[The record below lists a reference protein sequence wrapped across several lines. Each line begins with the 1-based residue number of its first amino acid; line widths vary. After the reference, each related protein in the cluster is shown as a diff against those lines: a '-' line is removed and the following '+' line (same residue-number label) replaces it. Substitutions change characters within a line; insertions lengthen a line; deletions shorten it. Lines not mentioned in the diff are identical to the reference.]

1 LLTPFGAS
9 AAALIYRFKERK
21 MRLFIYKNALN
32 FMKFKWPAL
41 IFSTLIVIGSLVSL
55 FTKGLNLG
63 LDFTGGT
70 VIEVQFEQQAE
81 LDKVRQALASAGFAD
96 AQVQYFGSSQDV
108 MIRIA
113 PRSGVE
119 QKAIGEQILTVI
131 NTVAATPVTVNK
143 VDVVGASV
151 GDELKEDGFLAVLAA
166 LVGILIYVAARF
178 EWRFS
183 VGAVASLLHDVII
196 TLGLFSVTG
205 MEFDLTVLA
214 AVLALIGYSIN
225 DTIVVFDR
233 IRETFRKMRDLS
245 TDESVNEAITTTLSR
260 TTMTSF
266 TTALTL
272 IVLFFMGGAMIHG
285 FATALLFGIAIGTY
299 SSIFIAS
306 ALAVILGASREDLMP
321 TVIEKEGADTPSL

>member
-1 LLTPFGAS
+1 
-9 AAALIYRFKERK
+9 
-21 MRLFIYKNALN
+21 MRLFKFTKALN
-32 FMKFKWPAL
+32 FMKLKVPAL
-41 IFSTLIVIGSLVSL
+41 VFSTFLVLGSLFSL
-55 FTKGLNLG
+55 FTQGLNLG

-70 VIEVQFEQQAE
+70 VIEVQFQQPAE
-81 LDKVRQALASAGFAD
+81 LTKVRGALAENGFAD
-96 AQVQYFGSSQDV
+96 AQVAYFGTSQDV

-113 PRSGVE
+113 PRATLD
-119 QKAIGEQILTVI
+119 QKAIGEQILSTL
-131 NTVAATPVTVNK
+131 NAVAETPVTVRK
-143 VDVVGASV
+143 VDVVGSSV

-196 TLGLFSVTG
+196 TLGLFSVFQL
-205 MEFDLTVLA
+205 EFDLTVLA
-214 AVLALIGYSIN
+214 AILALIGYSIN

-233 IRETFRKMRDLS
+233 IREMFRKMRDA
-245 TDESVNEAITTTLSR
+245 TVDETVNEAITSTLSR

-272 IVLFFMGGAMIHG
+272 IVLFAMGGAMIHG

-299 SSIFIAS
+299 SSVYIAS

-321 TVIEKEGADTPSL
+321 TVIEKEGEGTPSV

>member
-1 LLTPFGAS
+1 
-9 AAALIYRFKERK
+9 
-21 MRLFIYKNALN
+21 MR
-32 FMKFKWPAL
+32 FKWPAL
-41 IFSTLIVIGSLVSL
+41 IFSLVLVLGSLVSL

-70 VIEVQFEQQAE
+70 VIEVAFQEQAD
-81 LDKVRQALASAGFAD
+81 LTKVRASLAASGFPD
-96 AQVQYFGSSQDV
+96 AQVQYFGNSQEV
-108 MIRIA
+108 MIRIS
-113 PRSGVE
+113 PRPGVE
-119 QKAIGEQILTVI
+119 QKAIGEQILASI
-131 NTVAATPVTVNK
+131 NAVAETPVTVRK
-143 VDVVGASV
+143 VDVVGSAV
-151 GDELKEDGFLAVLAA
+151 GEELKEDGFLAVLMA

-183 VGAVASLLHDVII
+183 VGAVASLIHDVVI
-196 TLGLFSVTG
+196 TLGLFSITG

-214 AVLALIGYSIN
+214 AILALIGYSIN

-233 IRETFRKMRDLS
+233 IREMFRKMRDA
-245 TDESVNEAITTTLSR
+245 TVDETVNEAITSTLSR

-299 SSIFIAS
+299 SSIFVAS
-306 ALAVILGASREDLMP
+306 ALAVILGATREDLMP
-321 TVIEKEGADTPSL
+321 TVVEKEGADTTSL

>member
-1 LLTPFGAS
+1 
-9 AAALIYRFKERK
+9 

>member
-1 LLTPFGAS
+1 
-9 AAALIYRFKERK
+9 
-21 MRLFIYKNALN
+21 MRLFVYKHSLD
-32 FMKFKWPAL
+32 FMRFKWPAL
-41 IFSTLIVIGSLVSL
+41 IFSMFLVFGSLVSI
-55 FTKGLNLG
+55 FTKGMNFG

-70 VIEVQFEQQAE
+70 VIEVAFEQQAD
-81 LDKVRQALASAGFAD
+81 LTKVRNSLASNGFAD
-96 AQVQYFGSSQDV
+96 AQVQYFGNSQEV

-113 PRSGVE
+113 PRPGVE
-119 QKAIGEQILTVI
+119 QKAIGEQILAAI
-131 NTVAATPVTVNK
+131 NAVAETPVTVRK

-151 GDELKEDGFLAVLAA
+151 GNELKEDGFLAVLMA
-166 LVGILIYVAARF
+166 LVGILIYVAMRF

-183 VGAVASLLHDVII
+183 VGAVVSLLHDVII
-196 TLGLFSVTG
+196 TLGLFSITG

-214 AVLALIGYSIN
+214 AILALIGYSIN

-233 IRETFRKMRDLS
+233 IREMFRKLRDA
-245 TDESVNEAITTTLSR
+245 TVDETVNEAVTSTLSR

-272 IVLFFMGGAMIHG
+272 IVLFTMGGAMIHG

-299 SSIFIAS
+299 SSVFVAS

-321 TVIEKEGADTPSL
+321 TVVEKEGADTPSL

>member
-1 LLTPFGAS
+1 MLRIFT
-9 AAALIYRFKERK
+9 
-21 MRLFIYKNALN
+21 YKHALN
-32 FMKFKWPAL
+32 FMKFKWHAL
-41 IFSTLIVIGSLVSL
+41 ILSTILVLGSLFSL

-70 VIEVQFEQQAE
+70 VIEVEFDQQAN
-81 LDKVRQALASAGFAD
+81 LDKVRDALAENGFHD

-113 PRSGVE
+113 PRVGVE
-119 QKAIGEQILTVI
+119 QKVIGQQILEAV
-131 NTVAATPVTVNK
+131 NKAAETPVTVKK
-143 VDVVGASV
+143 VDVVGSAV

-166 LVGILIYVAARF
+166 MVGILIYVAARF

-183 VGAVASLLHDVII
+183 VGAVAALLHDVII
-196 TLGLFSVTG
+196 TMGVFSVTG
-205 MEFDLTVLA
+205 KEFDLTILA

-233 IRETFRKMRDLS
+233 IRETFRKVRDLT
-245 TDESVNEAITTTLSR
+245 TDEAVNEAITTTLSR

-272 IVLFFMGGAMIHG
+272 IVLYAIGGAMING
-285 FATALLFGIAIGTY
+285 FAFALLFGIAIGTY

-306 ALAVILGASREDLMP
+306 ALSVILGASREDLMP
-321 TVIEKEGADTPSL
+321 TVIEKEGADTPSI

>member
-1 LLTPFGAS
+1 
-9 AAALIYRFKERK
+9 
-21 MRLFIYKNALN
+21 MRLFIFKDAIN
-32 FMKFKWPAL
+32 FMKYKW
-41 IFSTLIVIGSLVSL
+41 ICLIVSTVLVLASLGSL

-70 VIEVQFEQQAE
+70 VIELQFPQQAN
-81 LDKVRQALASAGFAD
+81 LDKVRQALTATGFAD

-113 PRSGVE
+113 PRTGVE
-119 QKAIGEQILTVI
+119 QKTIGEQI
-131 NTVAATPVTVNK
+131 VAAANQASPEQVTVRK
-143 VDVVGASV
+143 VDVVGSSV
-151 GDELKEDGFLAVLAA
+151 GDDLKEDGFLAILCA

-196 TLGLFSVTG
+196 TLGMFSITG

-214 AVLALIGYSIN
+214 GILALIGYSIN

-233 IRETFRKMRDLS
+233 IRETFRKLRDA
-245 TDESVNEAITTTLSR
+245 TVDETVNEAITSTLSR

-272 IVLFFMGGAMIHG
+272 IVLFFIGGAMIHG
-285 FATALLFGIAIGTY
+285 FAASLLFGIAIGTY
-299 SSIFIAS
+299 SSIFVAS
-306 ALAVILGASREDLMP
+306 GLAVILGASREDLMP
-321 TVIEKEGADTPSL
+321 TVIEKEGADTTSL

>member
-1 LLTPFGAS
+1 
-9 AAALIYRFKERK
+9 

-41 IFSTLIVIGSLVSL
+41 IFSTLLVLGSLVRL
-55 FTKGLNLG
+55 FTKGLNLW

-81 LDKVRQALASAGFAD
+81 LDKVRDALAAAGFAD

-113 PRSGVE
+113 PREGVQ
-119 QKAIGEQILTVI
+119 QKAIGEQILSVI

-143 VDVVGASV
+143 VDVVGSAV

-214 AVLALIGYSIN
+214 AILALIGYSIN

-321 TVIEKEGADTPSL
+321 TVIEKEGADTPSI

>member
-1 LLTPFGAS
+1 
-9 AAALIYRFKERK
+9 
-21 MRLFIYKNALN
+21 MRLFNFKTALN
-32 FMKFKWPAL
+32 FMKLKWAAI
-41 IFSTLIVIGSLVSL
+41 IFSTFLVIGSLVSL
-55 FTKGLNLG
+55 FTQGLNLG

-70 VIEVQFEQQAE
+70 VIEVKFDQAAD
-81 LDKVRQALASAGFAD
+81 LNKVRTALGNSGFAD
-96 AQVQYFGSSQDV
+96 AQVQYFGTSQEV

-113 PRSGVE
+113 PRDGVD
-119 QKAIGEQILTVI
+119 QKAIGEQILTAI
-131 NTVAATPVTVNK
+131 NTVAQTPVTVRK
-143 VDVVGASV
+143 VDIVGSSV

-178 EWRFS
+178 EWRYS

-196 TLGLFSVTG
+196 TLGLFSVFQL
-205 MEFDLTVLA
+205 EFDLTVLA
-214 AVLALIGYSIN
+214 AILALIGYSIN

-233 IRETFRKMRDLS
+233 IREMFRKLRDA
-245 TDESVNEAITTTLSR
+245 TVEETVNEAITSTLSR

-299 SSIFIAS
+299 SSIYMAS
-306 ALAVILGASREDLMP
+306 SIAVILGASREDLLP
-321 TVIEKEGADTPSL
+321 TVIEKEGEGTSAL

>member
-1 LLTPFGAS
+1 
-9 AAALIYRFKERK
+9 
-21 MRLFIYKNALN
+21 MRLFIFKDAIN
-32 FMKFKWPAL
+32 FMKYKWICLIVSTVL
-41 IFSTLIVIGSLVSL
+41 IFASLGSL
-55 FTKGLNLG
+55 FIKGLNLG

-70 VIEVQFEQQAE
+70 VIELQFPQPAD
-81 LDKVRQALASAGFAD
+81 LDKVRHALTTAGFAD

-113 PRSGVE
+113 PRTGVE
-119 QKAIGEQILTVI
+119 QKTIGEQIVM
-131 NTVAATPVTVNK
+131 AANQASSEAVTVRK
-143 VDVVGASV
+143 VDVVGSAV
-151 GDELKEDGFLAVLAA
+151 GDDLKEDGFLAVICA

-196 TLGLFSVTG
+196 TLGMFSITG

-214 AVLALIGYSIN
+214 GILALIGYSIN

-233 IRETFRKMRDLS
+233 IRETFRKLRDA
-245 TDESVNEAITTTLSR
+245 TVDESVNEAITSTLSR

-272 IVLFFMGGAMIHG
+272 IVLFFIGGAMIHG
-285 FATALLFGIAIGTY
+285 FAASLLFGIAIGTY
-299 SSIFIAS
+299 SSVFVAS
-306 ALAVILGASREDLMP
+306 GLAVILGASREDLMP

>member
-1 LLTPFGAS
+1 
-9 AAALIYRFKERK
+9 
-21 MRLFIYKNALN
+21 MRLFVYKQALG
-32 FMKFKWPAL
+32 FMRFKWPAL
-41 IFSTLIVIGSLVSL
+41 IFSIFMIFASLVSL

-70 VIEVQFEQQAE
+70 VIEVAFQQQAD
-81 LDKVRQALASAGFAD
+81 LTKVRNSLASSGFPD
-96 AQVQYFGSSQDV
+96 AQVQYFGNSQEV

-113 PRSGVE
+113 PRPGVE
-119 QKAIGEQILTVI
+119 QKAIGEQILSAI
-131 NTVAATPVTVNK
+131 NAVAETPVTVRK
-143 VDVVGASV
+143 VDVVGSAV
-151 GDELKEDGFLAVLAA
+151 GEELKEDGFLAVLMA

-183 VGAVASLLHDVII
+183 VGAVASLIHDVII

-214 AVLALIGYSIN
+214 AILALIGYSIN

-233 IRETFRKMRDLS
+233 IREMFRKMRDA
-245 TDESVNEAITTTLSR
+245 TVDETVNEAITSTLSR

-299 SSIFIAS
+299 SSIFVAS
-306 ALAVILGASREDLMP
+306 ALAVILGATREDLMP
-321 TVIEKEGADTPSL
+321 TVVEKEGADSAPL

>member
-1 LLTPFGAS
+1 MLRIFT
-9 AAALIYRFKERK
+9 
-21 MRLFIYKNALN
+21 YKHALN
-32 FMKFKWPAL
+32 FMKFKWHAL
-41 IFSTLIVIGSLVSL
+41 IFSTILVLGSLFSL

-70 VIEVQFEQQAE
+70 VIEVEFDQQAN
-81 LDKVRQALASAGFAD
+81 LDKVRDALAENGFHD

-113 PRSGVE
+113 PRVGVE
-119 QKAIGEQILTVI
+119 QKVIGQQILEAV
-131 NTVAATPVTVNK
+131 NKAAETPVTVKK
-143 VDVVGASV
+143 VDVVGSAV

-166 LVGILIYVAARF
+166 MVGILIYVAARF

-183 VGAVASLLHDVII
+183 VGAVAALLHDVII
-196 TLGLFSVTG
+196 TMGVFSVTG
-205 MEFDLTVLA
+205 KEFDLTVLA

-233 IRETFRKMRDLS
+233 IRETFRKVRDLT
-245 TDESVNEAITTTLSR
+245 TDEAVNEAITTTLSR

-272 IVLFFMGGAMIHG
+272 IVLYAIGGAMING
-285 FATALLFGIAIGTY
+285 FAFALLFGIAIGTY

-306 ALAVILGASREDLMP
+306 ALSVILGASREDLMP
-321 TVIEKEGADTPSL
+321 TVIEKEGADTPSI

>member
-1 LLTPFGAS
+1 
-9 AAALIYRFKERK
+9 
-21 MRLFIYKNALN
+21 MRLFVFKNSLD
-32 FMKFKWPAL
+32 FMKYKMPAL
-41 IFSTLIVIGSLVSL
+41 ILSLVLVIASL
-55 FTKGLNLG
+55 ISLSVKGLNLG

-70 VIEVQFEQQAE
+70 VIEVAFQQQAD
-81 LDKVRQALASAGFAD
+81 LTKVRASLASNGFAD
-96 AQVQYFGSSQDV
+96 AQVQYFGNSQEV

-113 PRSGVE
+113 PRPGVE
-119 QKAIGEQILTVI
+119 QKAIGEQILAAI
-131 NTVAATPVTVNK
+131 NAVAETPVTVRK

-151 GDELKEDGFLAVLAA
+151 GNELKEDGFLAVLMA
-166 LVGILIYVAARF
+166 LVGILIYVAMRF

-183 VGAVASLLHDVII
+183 VGAVVSLLHDVII
-196 TLGLFSVTG
+196 TLGLFSITG

-214 AVLALIGYSIN
+214 AILALIGYSIN

-233 IRETFRKMRDLS
+233 IREMFRKLRDA
-245 TDESVNEAITTTLSR
+245 TVDETVNEAVTSTLSR

-272 IVLFFMGGAMIHG
+272 IVLFTMGGAMIHG

-299 SSIFIAS
+299 SSVFVAS

-321 TVIEKEGADTPSL
+321 TVVEKEGADTPSL

>member
-1 LLTPFGAS
+1 
-9 AAALIYRFKERK
+9 
-21 MRLFIYKNALN
+21 
-32 FMKFKWPAL
+32 
-41 IFSTLIVIGSLVSL
+41 
-55 FTKGLNLG
+55 
-63 LDFTGGT
+63 
-70 VIEVQFEQQAE
+70 
-81 LDKVRQALASAGFAD
+81 
-96 AQVQYFGSSQDV
+96 V

-113 PRSGVE
+113 PREGVQ

-143 VDVVGASV
+143 VDVVGSAV
-151 GDELKEDGFLAVLAA
+151 GDELKEDGFLAILAA

-196 TLGLFSVTG
+196 TLGMFSVTG

-214 AVLALIGYSIN
+214 AILALIGYSIN

-321 TVIEKEGADTPSL
+321 TVIEKEGADTPSI

>member
-1 LLTPFGAS
+1 
-9 AAALIYRFKERK
+9 
-21 MRLFIYKNALN
+21 MRLFNFKTAIN
-32 FMKFKWPAL
+32 FMQFKWACL
-41 IFSTLIVIGSLVSL
+41 VFSTILVLGSLGAI

-70 VIEVQFEQQAE
+70 SIELHYEGQAD
-81 LDKVRQALASAGFAD
+81 LDKLRAALSAGGFAD

-113 PRSGVE
+113 PRDGVE
-119 QKAIGEQILTVI
+119 QKTIGQQI
-131 NTVAATPVTVNK
+131 VAAADSATEQQVTVRK
-143 VDVVGASV
+143 VDVVGSAV
-151 GDELKEDGFLAVLAA
+151 GDELKEDGFLAVLVAMVMI
-166 LVGILIYVAARF
+166 LVYVAARF

-183 VGAVASLLHDVII
+183 VGAVASLVHDVII
-196 TLGLFSVTG
+196 TLGLFAVTG

-214 AVLALIGYSIN
+214 GVLALIGYSIN

-233 IRETFRKMRDLS
+233 IRETFRKVRDAT
-245 TDESVNEAITTTLSR
+245 TDETVNEAITSTLSR

-272 IVLFFMGGAMIHG
+272 IILFYMGGAMIHG

-299 SSIFIAS
+299 SSIFVAS
-306 ALAVILGASREDLMP
+306 GLAVILGASREDLMP
-321 TVIEKEGADTPSL
+321 TVIEKEGADTPAL

>member
-1 LLTPFGAS
+1 MLRIFT
-9 AAALIYRFKERK
+9 
-21 MRLFIYKNALN
+21 YKHALN
-32 FMKFKWPAL
+32 FMKFKWHAL
-41 IFSTLIVIGSLVSL
+41 IFSTILVLGSLFSL

-70 VIEVQFEQQAE
+70 VIEVEFQQQAN
-81 LDKVRQALASAGFAD
+81 LDKVRAALGENGFHD

-113 PRSGVE
+113 PRAGVE
-119 QKAIGEQILTVI
+119 QKVIGQQILEAV
-131 NTVAATPVTVNK
+131 NKAAETPVIVKK
-143 VDVVGASV
+143 VDVVGSAV

-166 LVGILIYVAARF
+166 MVGILIYVAARF

-183 VGAVASLLHDVII
+183 VGAVAALLHDVII
-196 TLGLFSVTG
+196 TMGVFSITG
-205 MEFDLTVLA
+205 KEFDLTVLA

-233 IRETFRKMRDLS
+233 IRETFRKVRDLS
-245 TDESVNEAITTTLSR
+245 TDGAVNEAITTTLSR

-272 IVLFFMGGAMIHG
+272 IVLYAIGGAMING
-285 FATALLFGIAIGTY
+285 FAFALLFGIAIGTY

-321 TVIEKEGADTPSL
+321 TVIEKEGADTPAL

>member
-1 LLTPFGAS
+1 
-9 AAALIYRFKERK
+9 
-21 MRLFIYKNALN
+21 MRLFIFKDAIN
-32 FMKFKWPAL
+32 FMKYKW
-41 IFSTLIVIGSLVSL
+41 ICLIVSTVLVLASLGSL

-70 VIEVQFEQQAE
+70 VIELQFPQQAN
-81 LDKVRQALASAGFAD
+81 LDKVRQSLTAAGFAD

-113 PRSGVE
+113 PRTGVE
-119 QKAIGEQILTVI
+119 QKTIGEQIVT
-131 NTVAATPVTVNK
+131 AANQASPEQVTVRK
-143 VDVVGASV
+143 VDVVGSSV
-151 GDELKEDGFLAVLAA
+151 GDDLKEDGFLAILCA

-196 TLGLFSVTG
+196 TLGMFSITG

-214 AVLALIGYSIN
+214 GILALIGYSIN

-233 IRETFRKMRDLS
+233 IRETFRKLRDA
-245 TDESVNEAITTTLSR
+245 TVDETVNEAITSTLSR

-272 IVLFFMGGAMIHG
+272 IVLFFIGGAMIHG
-285 FATALLFGIAIGTY
+285 FAASLLFGIAIGTY
-299 SSIFIAS
+299 SSVFVAS
-306 ALAVILGASREDLMP
+306 GLAVILGASREDLMP